1 MARIRQSGFIG
12 YPVDADAGASSV
24 SLAVRAVATDA
35 AIGHARQPYGTAAPF
50 WYTAG
55 RAPGIPSEEVEHVP
69 VEGHAMVASIKPH
82 RDEVGLTDGELLIDG
97 AWGPGSTEQAWAH
110 SHPATGEHVASFPIA
125 TAADVDRAVRAAR
138 AAFDTG
144 TWPRARANEKIR
156 VLRKVA
162 DLVREHG
169 DELLALQAL
178 DNSVPLSFGG
188 VYGMSAA
195 FVADVFDHH
204 AGWVDKLGGETLPA
218 YQGGDHLAMT
228 LREPIGVVA
237 AIVPWNAPLLLTAQ
251 KLAPAL
257 AAGCTVVL
265 KPSEYATFAVL
276 RLVRLIEEAGLPAG
290 VLNVVTGPGDPTGD
304 ALINHP
310 MVDKISFTGSRAV
323 GRKIIEASASTFKRV
338 SLELGGKSPAL
349 VFADGDAGTA
359 AALTMG
365 TVTLG
370 LSGQVC
376 LAQTRALVHRD
387 KVDEF
392 LGMAQMIAGMVS
404 YGNPFD
410 PAVTSS
416 PLINPRQLDRVLG
429 LIGTGQEEG
438 ARLICG
444 GTRGDGDL
452 AAGNFVAPT
461 LFTDVNN
468 DMTIAR
474 EEIFGPV
481 LSVMPFTDEDEAVSI
496 ANTTEYGL
504 AATVWTSD
512 IKRALRV
519 TKALRAGTVGI
530 NGYALE
536 PHAAFGGY
544 QQSGIGREGGR
555 TAIESYTELKT
566 VLIPTTD
573 EMM

>member
-1 MARIRQSGFIG
+1 
-12 YPVDADAGASSV
+12 
-24 SLAVRAVATDA
+24 
-35 AIGHARQPYGTAAPF
+35 
-50 WYTAG
+50 
-55 RAPGIPSEEVEHVP
+55 
-69 VEGHAMVASIKPH
+69 MVVSIKTH
-82 RDEVGLTDGELLIDG
+82 RDEVGLTDGQLLIDG
-97 AWGPGSTEQAWAH
+97 SWGPGTAEQDWAH
-110 SHPATGEHVASFPIA
+110 SHPASGEHVASFPIA
-125 TAADVDRAVRAAR
+125 SPQDVDRAVRAAR
-138 AAFDTG
+138 TAFDEG
-144 TWPRARANEKIR
+144 TWPRARATEKIR
-156 VLRKVA
+156 VLRRVA

-178 DNSVPLSFGG
+178 DNSVPISFGG
-188 VYGMSAA
+188 VYAMSAG

-204 AGWVDKLGGETLPA
+204 AGWVDKLAGETLPP
-218 YQGGDHLAMT
+218 YQGGDHLVMT

-237 AIVPWNAPLLLTAQ
+237 AVVPWNAPLLLTAQ

-349 VFADGDAGTA
+349 VFADADAATA
-359 AALTMG
+359 AAMTMG

-376 LAQTRALVHRD
+376 LAPTRALVHRD
-387 KVDEF
+387 KAEEF
-392 LGMAQMIAGMVS
+392 LGMAEMIAGMVS
-404 YGNPFD
+404 YGDPFD

-416 PLINPRQLDRVLG
+416 PLINTRQLDRVLG
-429 LIGTGQEEG
+429 LIGKGQEEG
-438 ARLICG
+438 ARLVCG

-461 LFTDVNN
+461 IFADVNN

-481 LSVMPFTDEDEAVSI
+481 LSVISFTDEDEAIKI
-496 ANTTEYGL
+496 ANATEYGL
-504 AATVWTSD
+504 ATTVWTSD
-512 IKRALRV
+512 IKRALRM
-519 TKALRAGTVGI
+519 TRALRAGTVGI

-536 PHAAFGGY
+536 PHAAFGGF

-555 TAIESYTELKT
+555 TAIEAYTELKT
-566 VLIPTTD
+566 VLIPTSD

>member
-1 MARIRQSGFIG
+1 
-12 YPVDADAGASSV
+12 
-24 SLAVRAVATDA
+24 
-35 AIGHARQPYGTAAPF
+35 
-50 WYTAG
+50 
-55 RAPGIPSEEVEHVP
+55 
-69 VEGHAMVASIKPH
+69 
-82 RDEVGLTDGELLIDG
+82 
-97 AWGPGSTEQAWAH
+97 
-110 SHPATGEHVASFPIA
+110 
-125 TAADVDRAVRAAR
+125 
-138 AAFDTG
+138 
-144 TWPRARANEKIR
+144 
-156 VLRKVA
+156 
-162 DLVREHG
+162 
-169 DELLALQAL
+169 
-178 DNSVPLSFGG
+178 
-188 VYGMSAA
+188 
-195 FVADVFDHH
+195 
-204 AGWVDKLGGETLPA
+204 
-218 YQGGDHLAMT
+218 
-228 LREPIGVVA
+228 
-237 AIVPWNAPLLLTAQ
+237 
-251 KLAPAL
+251 
-257 AAGCTVVL
+257 
-265 KPSEYATFAVL
+265 
-276 RLVRLIEEAGLPAG
+276 
-290 VLNVVTGPGDPTGD
+290 
-304 ALINHP
+304 
-310 MVDKISFTGSRAV
+310 
-323 GRKIIEASASTFKRV
+323 
-338 SLELGGKSPAL
+338 
-349 VFADGDAGTA
+349 
-359 AALTMG
+359 MG

-429 LIGTGQEEG
+429 LISTGEAEG
-438 ARLICG
+438 ATLICG
-444 GTRGDGDL
+444 GARGDGDL

-536 PHAAFGGY
+536 PHAPFGGY
-544 QQSGIGREGGR
+544 RQSGLGREGGR
-555 TAIESYTELKT
+555 TAIEAYTEVKT

-573 EMM
+573 EMI